1 MTKKPPTKRQLRS
14 AIQDSW
20 SLLNMEAPISIR
32 PRDQE
37 AGYGARYRSRTPVR
51 FSLTVWS
58 FLWVRI
64 QNTTVGLEKAPAID
78 RL

>member
-1 MTKKPPTKRQLRS
+1 
-14 AIQDSW
+14 
-20 SLLNMEAPISIR
+20 MEAPISIQ

-37 AGYGARYRSRTPVR
+37 AGYGARYRSRTPVQS
-51 FSLTVWS
+51 SLTVWS